1 MKLALSALSLAILL
15 SGCSSKKSVTQ
26 ESFKQSNS
34 FAFVEYYQTSE
45 AKVISGSIPSGRR
58 IDSPTYHYNKENSTV
73 ESYRN
78 LSFKPDTVIL
88 VLGTGR
94 ILKGAAGSGVSSLL
108 IGTNKLPLSYGE
120 LKIIAIGKESV
131 KVELKGE
138 KITIATSSKWEKTS
152 EYNDTIND
160 QSTILRRT
168 ITDRISFHGFIPKD
182 SLKN

>member
-1 MKLALSALSLAILL
+1 MKTALSALGLVILL
-15 SGCSSKKSVTQ
+15 SSCSSKKSATQ
-26 ESFKQSNS
+26 EFNLNKG

-58 IDSPTYHYNKENSTV
+58 IDSPTYRYNNENGSV
-73 ESYRN
+73 ESYRR
-78 LSFKPDTVIL
+78 LSFNPDTVIL

-108 IGTNKLPLSYGE
+108 VGVSKLPLSYGE
-120 LKIIAIGKESV
+120 LKIIAIGKENL
-131 KVELKGE
+131 KVEFKGE
-138 KITIATSSKWEKTS
+138 KITIATSSIWEKTT

-160 QSTILRRT
+160 QSAILRRT